1 MKHFLLKITIFVGI
15 CFLIHFGWG
24 AVDTGLLLL
33 LSFIPMILAVSLPN
47 EQSAQIIIL
56 KSKEE
61 F

>member
-1 MKHFLLKITIFVGI
+1 MKHFLLKSTIFVAI
-15 CFLIHFGWG
+15 CFLNHFDCG
-24 AVDTGLLLL
+24 AVDTVLLLP